1 MALRTDYKDDIL
13 DTSVNK
19 KRVYNLIDQSGN
31 VVMSGLSFEDVT
43 VYLQNGD
50 ELSSSAVN
58 EAFGN
63 INNRNLMTYT
73 SLSQLGL
80 SLDDVTSHDIIALA
94 LGKNAVI
101 SFQVDNTQAITLY
114 NNGITPFMG
123 GGKLEVANIGGRSEY
138 IFTRS
143 QGIEYHKVLKNYIDS
158 TPLTWMPWKK
168 VDMYIELT
176 GTLTAGTTTLTLT
189 DSTIT
194 TDSKFDFYTSIYGV
208 NPTAVTVSNGSI
220 TLTFDAQETNMN
232 VEVRVS

>member
-31 VVMSGLSFEDVT
+31 VVMSGLSLEDVT
-43 VYLQNGD
+43 VYSQNGD

-63 INNRNLMTYT
+63 INNRNLRTYT

-80 SLDDVTSHDIIALA
+80 SLDDVTSHDIITLA
-94 LGKNAVI
+94 LGQNAVI
-101 SFQVDNTQAITLY
+101 SFQLDNTQATALY
-114 NNGITPFMG
+114 NNGIIPLSS

-138 IFTRS
+138 IFTQS
-143 QGIEYHKVLKNYIDS
+143 QGTEYHKVLRNYIDS
-158 TPLTWMPWKK
+158 TPLTWMPWEK

-176 GTLTAGTTTLTLT
+176 GTLTAGKTTITLT
-189 DSTIT
+189 DSAIT

-208 NPTAVTVSNGSI
+208 SPTNVTVASGNI
-220 TLTFDAQETNMN
+220 TLTFDAQKTNMN